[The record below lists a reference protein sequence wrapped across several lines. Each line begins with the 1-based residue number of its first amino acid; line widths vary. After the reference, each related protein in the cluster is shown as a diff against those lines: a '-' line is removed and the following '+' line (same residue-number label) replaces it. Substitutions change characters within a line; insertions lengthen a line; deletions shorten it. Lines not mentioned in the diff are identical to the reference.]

1 MGNPAGNPTP
11 GAPPGAIP
19 PAWDGAAKSGGISA
33 NTAAIMLSLIGA
45 DPGAQVRQLLYY
57 RWIRDPN
64 LPPVCNPAVVRA
76 TTTLNGWIS
85 FGVLVARIVWAL
97 VGGNPNRIQAVCQQ
111 LWIPGPNFI
120 QTRIVS
126 WGTPNWAFV
135 PGWPHPNAA
144 GNAALA
150 NCVNGTLARAPGGG
164 VV

>member
-1 MGNPAGNPTP
+1 
-11 GAPPGAIP
+11 
-19 PAWDGAAKSGGISA
+19 
-33 NTAAIMLSLIGA
+33 
-45 DPGAQVRQLLYY
+45 
-57 RWIRDPN
+57 
-64 LPPVCNPAVVRA
+64 VRA

-126 WGTPNWAFV
+126 LGTPNWAVV

-144 GNAALA
+144 GNAALG
-150 NCVNGTLARAPGGG
+150 NCVNGTLARAAGGG
-164 VV
+164 VA